1 MTGGAA
7 DSYTGPD
14 RRSTISRAGYRGLER
29 RASRPALSPD
39 DVTWIKRKR
48 AREEAM
54 GEIAKHGATAL
65 RLIVLI
71 AAATVAWEQLKP
83 MIRGW
88 LNG

>member
-1 MTGGAA
+1 VPP
-7 DSYTGPD
+7 YEGPD
-14 RRSTISRAGYRGLER
+14 RRTATQSVSYRGTER

-48 AREEAM
+48 DREEAM
-54 GEIAKHGATAL
+54 SEIAKHGATAL

-71 AAATVAWEQLKP
+71 AAATVAWEQIKP

-88 LNG
+88 FNG